1 MTCVENVLIY
11 SQQGAYMGQAQPLQP
26 GPNPGL
32 PWSQSPARS
41 RPSPRPGPAALVRRT
56 FMGSGFRGSGLGA
69 CIDNTWA
76 IGPSCKLFQNIWSA
90 HVHNKNATNVW
101 LRRKCHQ
108 EYPCVLGCRPWGF
121 RVSAGTWRDEGIN
134 WIPKGAEKVSAWKCV
149 STRILI
155 MKIRIDN
162 NFP

>member
-1 MTCVENVLIY
+1 
-11 SQQGAYMGQAQPLQP
+11 
-26 GPNPGL
+26 
-32 PWSQSPARS
+32 
-41 RPSPRPGPAALVRRT
+41 
-56 FMGSGFRGSGLGA
+56 MGSGFRGSGLGA

-108 EYPCVLGCRPWGF
+108 EYPYVLGCRPWGF

-155 MKIRIDN
+155 MKIRIDT
-162 NFP
+162 NFPENTYRYEFWKWKCVWYEFPKMRIDTNFRRWHIQLYLVKSTFLKIRIIRISQNEW

>member
-1 MTCVENVLIY
+1 MGLFYYIVE
-11 SQQGAYMGQAQPLQP
+11 
-26 GPNPGL
+26 
-32 PWSQSPARS
+32 
-41 RPSPRPGPAALVRRT
+41 RT

-155 MKIRIDN
+155 MKIRIEI
-162 NFP
+162 NFPENAYDTNFENENAYHTNFPKIRIIRIFGDEIYNFTS